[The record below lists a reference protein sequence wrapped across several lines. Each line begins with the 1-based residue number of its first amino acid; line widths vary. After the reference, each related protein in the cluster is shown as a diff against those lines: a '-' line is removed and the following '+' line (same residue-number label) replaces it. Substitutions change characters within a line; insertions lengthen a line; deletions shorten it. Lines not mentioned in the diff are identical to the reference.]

1 MLKVITLTVFTNT
14 PTQTVPTGQQ
24 WNGLYVPMCNMINT
38 INIIYTHNNTNQN
51 FMLQVQWS
59 NNMNT
64 NNNGTLPC
72 YTEHV
77 YALHPMYF
85 L

>member
-1 MLKVITLTVFTNT
+1 
-14 PTQTVPTGQQ
+14 
-24 WNGLYVPMCNMINT
+24 MCNMINT